1 MNGNQ
6 ILLHR
11 VFKVSPENFFRAF
24 SDSVTYANWLPPY
37 GYLCTIQEMDFKV
50 GGNYKMTFINFTS
63 GLSHYFGGQ
72 FLEIIPNEFIRHSD
86 RFDNSD
92 LQGEM
97 LTSIWFNKVMYGTEI
112 KIIQEGIPVA
122 IPIEMCYLGW
132 QDSLDKLMRLV
143 EPEISEI

>member
-1 MNGNQ
+1 MNSNQ

-11 VFKVSPENFFRAF
+11 VFKVSPEKVFRTF

-37 GYLCTIQEMDFKV
+37 GYLCTVQEMDFKV

-63 GLSHYFGGQ
+63 GLSHSFGGQ
-72 FLEIIPNEFIRHSD
+72 FLEIIANEFIRHSD

-97 LTSIWFNKVMYGTEI
+97 FTSIWFNKVMCGSEI

-132 QDSLDKLMRLV
+132 QDSLDKLK
-143 EPEISEI
+143 

>member
-1 MNGNQ
+1 MSGNQ

-11 VFKVSPENFFRAF
+11 VFKVSPEKVFRAF
-24 SDSVTYANWLPPY
+24 SDSVAYSNWLPPY
-37 GYLCTIQEMDFKV
+37 GYLCTVQEMDFKV

-63 GLSHYFGGQ
+63 GLSHSFGGQ

-97 LTSIWFNKVMYGTEI
+97 LTSIWFNKVMCGTEI